1 MSNFSHNGYTDW
13 YIPTITEIHSADT
26 NLKIFN
32 PDLTTN
38 PLFTNLDNSLGL
50 DQVEGRLLT
59 STESPSPFINFFVNY
74 TSGSVTG
81 GKASKTLPNPSPTVT
96 TFLPVRKIPIGISN
110 QYIGYDCL
118 WHHTQ

>member
-59 STESPSPFINFFVNY
+59 STESPSPFIDFFVNY

-81 GKASKTLPNPSPTVT
+81 GKHLKHYLILNGGPNCNNFFTC
-96 TFLPVRKIPIGISN
+96 KKNSN
-110 QYIGYDCL
+110 RNK
-118 WHHTQ
+118 

>member
-1 MSNFSHNGYTDW
+1 MGDGQQQLVNMTNADSNAPGLLGNFMSNFSHNGYTDW

-59 STESPSPFINFFVNY
+59 STESPSPFINF
-74 TSGSVTG
+74 
-81 GKASKTLPNPSPTVT
+81 PPE
-96 TFLPVRKIPIGISN
+96 
-110 QYIGYDCL
+110 
-118 WHHTQ
+118 TQRHCSAAAVQ